1 MNAFHAA
8 DPLIRDTAINVVG
21 TAALS
26 KLAYGAYRVGSR
38 LRSAAMPGKKRTAQ
52 PINKQGFRTKIRRRN
67 LYGQK
72 PRMRLR
78 FCFYPSST
86 RFQTRKAYFLA
97 IKNSLS
103 ICTLLTIKNFIKAGG
118 YRKKP

>member
-97 IKNSLS
+97 IR
-103 ICTLLTIKNFIKAGG
+103 NFFKHLHLPNH
-118 YRKKP
+118 KEFH